1 VRGFT
6 LLEMT
11 AVLMVM
17 ALVAAA
23 VTLSLA
29 ATQRRA
35 SAADAVED
43 LVRFDQLARCF
54 ARRQGRP
61 VRLAVDLRANR
72 LLRADA
78 AGGQEGHE
86 TACPLGASFTLG
98 EAVLA
103 GRRIA
108 EGRTA
113 LWVSDRGYSP
123 TYALRLD
130 GPSLRRWI
138 LFAGPTGQVSV
149 LDDEKEFRE
158 TLDLVWP
165 ARRDAD

>member
-1 VRGFT
+1 MRGFT

-35 SAADAVED
+35 GAADAVEE
-43 LVRFDQLARCF
+43 LIRFDLLARHY
-54 ARRQGRP
+54 ARHQGRP

-72 LLRADA
+72 LLRAED
-78 AGGQEGHE
+78 GQDGQDKE

-98 EAVLA
+98 EVVVA
-103 GRRIA
+103 GKHIDQ
-108 EGRTA
+108 GRTA

-138 LFAGPTGQVSV
+138 LFAGPTGQASV
-149 LDDEKEFRE
+149 FDDEKEFLQ